1 MVLVITEGVQCQSIA
16 LNGVKYEATATT
28 VYRRS
33 PQ

>member
-1 MVLVITEGVQCQSIA
+1 MGVQCQSIA